1 MIGLSILGMLL
12 VLVLA
17 YVATWYRNRMDL
29 MISYSEFQEEW
40 INDIIDALK
49 YLPPDETYI
58 GDLVR
63 EKEARES
70 PLV

>member
-1 MIGLSILGMLL
+1 MIGLSIVGMLL

-17 YVATWYRNRMDL
+17 YVAVWYKNRMDL
-29 MISYSEFQEEW
+29 MISYSKFQEEW
-40 INDIIDALK
+40 IDEIIAAVK
-49 YLPPDETYI
+49 G
-58 GDLVR
+58 GDWLEVDDLLA